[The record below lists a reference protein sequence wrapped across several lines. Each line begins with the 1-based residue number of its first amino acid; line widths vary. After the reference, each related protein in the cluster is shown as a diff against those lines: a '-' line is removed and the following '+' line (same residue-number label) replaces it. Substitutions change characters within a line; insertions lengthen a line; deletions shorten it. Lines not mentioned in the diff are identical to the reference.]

1 MKPTIKEEA
10 LDKPMVKRPRTA
22 PSSLILLLATS
33 HLRRTTTPRIRKA
46 ATRREAAWHPTSFEH
61 ASAMKFL
68 NPIWRKTVKKMQL
81 PLVQCAGLHSLAR
94 QLSFKMQILEPTSC
108 NCELIQEYDN
118 KALSS
123 VQKLET
129 QL

>member
-10 LDKPMVKRPRTA
+10 LDKPMAKRLRTA

-68 NPIWRKTVKKMQL
+68 NPIWRKNSKEDAIAT
-81 PLVQCAGLHSLAR
+81 CAVCWTSL
-94 QLSFKMQILEPTSC
+94 TS
-108 NCELIQEYDN
+108 ETTFIQD
-118 KALSS
+118 ADS
-123 VQKLET
+123 
-129 QL
+129 